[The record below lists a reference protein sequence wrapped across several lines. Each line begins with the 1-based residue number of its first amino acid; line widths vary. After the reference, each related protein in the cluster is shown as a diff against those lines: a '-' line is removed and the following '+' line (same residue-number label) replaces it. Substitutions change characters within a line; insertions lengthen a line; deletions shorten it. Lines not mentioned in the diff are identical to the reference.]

1 MPLPSR
7 DELRERLAAGFE
19 SLGARTM
26 SAIGNLQRALEAR
39 PGVVRALGI
48 AASVLVFAVV
58 AVCVVAGQNTS
69 QGPDSSRQLVVPA
82 ITSTP
87 RASEQNAAP
96 TVGAPPH
103 PGAPPEPGA
112 PAASAPGAGRA
123 PTPAASGLPAVSESP
138 RAAARPSD
146 SAAPGAPARPGSPA
160 ALGSRIGV
168 PSGPSSTGQAAEHQ
182 VTSGETLARIA
193 LRYDVP
199 LEQIAS
205 DSGIGNPNRIRPG
218 QRLLIRTKPADVEVI
233 QPGRTLSDYARSS
246 GRRLDELMRRNPQ
259 VADSDRI
266 LAGGRLNV

>member
-1 MPLPSR
+1 
-7 DELRERLAAGFE
+7 
-19 SLGARTM
+19 M
-26 SAIGNLQRALEAR
+26 STIGNLQRVLEAR

-69 QGPDSSRQLVVPA
+69 QGPASSRQLVVPA
-82 ITSTP
+82 ITSSP

-112 PAASAPGAGRA
+112 PAASASGAGRV
-123 PTPAASGLPAVSESP
+123 PPPVASGLPSVSESP
-138 RAAARPSD
+138 RAAARPSEP
-146 SAAPGAPARPGSPA
+146 AAPGAARPGRPA
-160 ALGSRIGV
+160 ASGSRIGA
-168 PSGPSSTGQAAEHQ
+168 PSGPSSTGRAAVHQ
-182 VTSGETLARIA
+182 VTRGETLARIA

-233 QPGRTLSDYARSS
+233 QPGRTLGDYARSS

>member
-19 SLGARTM
+19 SLEARTM
-26 SAIGNLQRALEAR
+26 SAISTLQRAFEAR
-39 PGVVRALGI
+39 PALGRALGI
-48 AASVLVFAVV
+48 AASVLVFTAV
-58 AVCVVAGQNTS
+58 AVCLVTGQNTS
-69 QGPDSSRQLVVPA
+69 EGQPSSRQLVVPA
-82 ITSTP
+82 ITSNP

-112 PAASAPGAGRA
+112 PPASASGKA
-123 PTPAASGLPAVSESP
+123 PTSTASGRPSVTESP
-138 RAAARPSD
+138 RVAVGPGGSATPGAAATPDGPTASGSRV
-146 SAAPGAPARPGSPA
+146 GAPSA
-160 ALGSRIGV
+160 
-168 PSGPSSTGQAAEHQ
+168 PSSTGQAAEHE
-182 VTSGETLARIA
+182 VTSGETLARVA
-193 LRYDVP
+193 LRYGVP
-199 LEQIAS
+199 FEQIAS
-205 DSGIGNPNRIRPG
+205 DSGIRNPNRIRPG
-218 QRLLIRTKPADVEVI
+218 RRLLIRAKPADVEVI